1 MKEIHRMDR
10 QLLDWL
16 TQRKHEETVFVHSI
30 FEKVVN
36 LQPKDSTH
44 FISFSLGTVVQGPLM
59 MQTDERQTFQS
70 WKDSIQVGDA
80 VAVKLMNDT
89 MILVGDICWS
99 LAKVQ
104 LWDGKLWPI
113 PLSYGEKFEEQITEF
128 LMENG
133 HERDSGLFMAW
144 LTFYH
149 KETQIRRGRNAYSQ
163 AFLLDRKIL
172 LSSKKR
178 STVDAHCGVQ
188 CICRDAT
195 ATGAEFRLRNSLFEA
210 LHRLDKA
217 LRNGKEQEILQASN
231 GLVGLGAGLTP
242 SGDDFLLG
250 CFTIWQLFAPT
261 LFSLYQEKDWMGQIK
276 GRTTT
281 ISYVMLEQCLNGFV
295 NDAFI
300 QLCKTNQL
308 ESFLKIGS
316 TSGIDMLIGA
326 HFALKNIKGAYF
338 APSI

>member
-1 MKEIHRMDR
+1 MKEIHRMDC

-30 FEKVVN
+30 FEQVVN
-36 LQPKDSTH
+36 LQPKDNTH

-59 MQTDERQTFQS
+59 MQTDERQTFRG
-70 WKDSIQVGDA
+70 WKDSIQVGDV
-80 VAVKLMNDT
+80 VAVRLMNDS

-113 PLSYGEKFEEQITEF
+113 PLSYGEKFKKKITEF

-133 HERDSGLFMAW
+133 HERDSGLFTAW
-144 LTFYH
+144 LAFYH
-149 KETQIRRGRNAYSQ
+149 KETQIRRGEGVYSQ
-163 AFLLDRKIL
+163 
-172 LSSKKR
+172 
-178 STVDAHCGVQ
+178 T
-188 CICRDAT
+188 
-195 ATGAEFRLRNSLFEA
+195 LFEA

-217 LRNGKEQEILQASN
+217 LESGKEQDILQATN
-231 GLVGLGAGLTP
+231 GLVGLGIGLTP

-250 CFTIWQLFAPT
+250 CLTIWQLFAPA
-261 LFSLYQEKDWMGQIK
+261 LFSLYQEKDWLRQIR

-281 ISYVMLEQCLNGFV
+281 ISYLMLEHCLNGFV
-295 NDAFI
+295 NDALI
-300 QLCKTNQL
+300 QLCKENQL

-326 HFALKNIKGAYF
+326 HFALKYITV
-338 APSI
+338 